1 MYFRNLI
8 AAAAQQAASSAAGT
22 EPAVRAYRRS
32 SGSLKDPHGLSDS
45 PPASRRTSKDRV
57 FLVDGDAETGFDHCA
72 HALGWDDA
80 AASPPAHDDLV
91 PTSSPPPAHEPVEA
105 TDGSSVSLS
114 SLYSDFAA
122 AIAGG
127 WSAQPDTR
135 DKQPRP
141 SGHIMEDT
149 AERERGSRDKRVTVM
164 ENEPVGSITYP
175 KPSGHIME
183 DTAER
188 ERGSRDK
195 WVTMM
200 ENEPVGSITSPRAR
214 PTRPTRGEGRRQ
226 HLSLEAAS
234 PPESQNGVVRV
245 VLTEAARS
253 GGGGGGGG
261 DGGDRGGDEQ
271 VPSPR
276 QRYRSRY
283 RAASSVAGTVQGDDE
298 FFGSND
304 GSLIPA
310 ERRTLDRMLRGSRLL
325 DTDAGV
331 RDELRD
337 AHAAVR
343 EAKLAAEALRKQ
355 QQQRQADRA
364 AEEAAEAELAA
375 AKAAAL
381 AEARRAERERLDA
394 ESGALQ
400 AKAQE
405 PVEAMD
411 GYSDFAAAIGG
422 GGGGDGGDRGGDE
435 QVPSPRQRYRSRYRA
450 GSSVMGDDE
459 IFGGDGG
466 SLIPAER
473 RTLGR
478 MLRPSRLLD
487 SDAGLRD
494 ELPGAQAVVAAVPPP
509 EQNCLD
515 DSESTLQRFRTQL
528 DTAREAVG
536 LAVRTLVGPELRA

>member
-1 MYFRNLI
+1 MWCGRSESQ
-8 AAAAQQAASSAAGT
+8 AAAAMRRRGHVA
-22 EPAVRAYRRS
+22 RALVFEEATPIRAQGERGA
-32 SGSLKDPHGLSDS
+32 SGS
-45 PPASRRTSKDRV
+45 
-57 FLVDGDAETGFDHCA
+57 
-72 HALGWDDA
+72 
-80 AASPPAHDDLV
+80 
-91 PTSSPPPAHEPVEA
+91 
-105 TDGSSVSLS
+105 
-114 SLYSDFAA
+114 
-122 AIAGG
+122 
-127 WSAQPDTR
+127 
-135 DKQPRP
+135 
-141 SGHIMEDT
+141 
-149 AERERGSRDKRVTVM
+149 
-164 ENEPVGSITYP
+164 
-175 KPSGHIME
+175 
-183 DTAER
+183 
-188 ERGSRDK
+188 
-195 WVTMM
+195 
-200 ENEPVGSITSPRAR
+200 
-214 PTRPTRGEGRRQ
+214 EG
-226 HLSLEAAS
+226 
-234 PPESQNGVVRV
+234 
-245 VLTEAARS
+245 AARA
-253 GGGGGGGG
+253 GGGGG
-261 DGGDRGGDEQ
+261 DGGGCEARAVAREEVRTPREQRLRLEQAAAARETQRLHDEQ
-271 VPSPR
+271 LLNEL
-276 QRYRSRY
+276 QRRI
-283 RAASSVAGTVQGDDE
+283 AVLE
-298 FFGSND
+298 
-304 GSLIPA
+304 
-310 ERRTLDRMLRGSRLL
+310 RTLHEPSQPC
-325 DTDAGV
+325 A
-331 RDELRD
+331 E
-337 AHAAVR
+337 AEAAAAAAW

>member
-1 MYFRNLI
+1 MWCGRSESQ
-8 AAAAQQAASSAAGT
+8 AAAAMRRRGHVARALVFEEATPIRAQGERGASGSEGAARAGGGGGDGGGCEARAVAREEVRTPREQRLRLEQAAAARET
-22 EPAVRAYRRS
+22 QRLHDEQLLNELQRRIAVLERTLHEPSQPCAEAEAAAAAAWEAKLAAEALRKQQQQRQADRAAEEAAEAELAAAKAAALAEARRAERER
-32 SGSLKDPHGLSDS
+32 L
-45 PPASRRTSKDRV
+45 
-57 FLVDGDAETGFDHCA
+57 DAESG
-72 HALGWDDA
+72 ALQA
-80 AASPPAHDDLV
+80 KAQ
-91 PTSSPPPAHEPVEA
+91 EPVEA
-105 TDGSSVSLS
+105 MDG
-114 SLYSDFAA
+114 YSDFAA
-122 AIAGG
+122 AI
-127 WSAQPDTR
+127 
-135 DKQPRP
+135 
-141 SGHIMEDT
+141 
-149 AERERGSRDKRVTVM
+149 
-164 ENEPVGSITYP
+164 
-175 KPSGHIME
+175 
-183 DTAER
+183 
-188 ERGSRDK
+188 
-195 WVTMM
+195 
-200 ENEPVGSITSPRAR
+200 
-214 PTRPTRGEGRRQ
+214 
-226 HLSLEAAS
+226 
-234 PPESQNGVVRV
+234 
-245 VLTEAARS
+245 
-253 GGGGGGGG
+253 GGGGGG